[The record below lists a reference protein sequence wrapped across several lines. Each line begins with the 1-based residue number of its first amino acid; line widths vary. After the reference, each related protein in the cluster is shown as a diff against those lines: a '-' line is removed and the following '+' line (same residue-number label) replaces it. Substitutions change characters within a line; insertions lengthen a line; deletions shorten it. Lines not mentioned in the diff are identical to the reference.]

1 MFSGQDEWKF
11 KAQNEDQN
19 MPGFQRGHADF
30 AREPMDTQNNYR
42 EVTSGQDAVGNEI
55 PERDLKTK
63 WIKADWPT

>member
-1 MFSGQDEWKF
+1 VFSGQDEWKF

-42 EVTSGQDAVGNEI
+42 EVTSETANLLVKEI
-55 PERDLKTK
+55 IAE
-63 WIKADWPT
+63 